1 MVSHVLDFSVNGS
14 NSLESLDNH
23 TQQRVFDKLKRLVQ
37 NIDNLTL
44 IPLKGKFSGCYK
56 LKVGDYRAI
65 YEVDHNKKV
74 VTVHKVGH
82 RKEIYKH

>member
-14 NSLESLDNH
+14 NSLESLDN
-23 TQQRVFDKLKRLVQ
+23 
-37 NIDNLTL
+37 LTL
-44 IPLKGKFSGCYK
+44 TPLKGKFSGCYK

-65 YEVDHNKKV
+65 YEVFHNKKV
-74 VTVHKVGH
+74 VTIHKVGH